1 MSNGN
6 EGIQPLLRQVRIKI
20 ADVRSDQNGKL
31 DDLLQW
37 IDDYE
42 RREVKEIKVD
52 TTAPPQPKLAAEQPN
67 PIADESVT
75 DASIVAPS
83 LAKGK
88 TKGKPDRE

>member
-20 ADVRSDQNGKL
+20 ADVRGDQNSKL
-31 DDLLQW
+31 DDLLKW

-52 TTAPPQPKLAAEQPN
+52 TTAPPQPKP
-67 PIADESVT
+67 VT
-75 DASIVAPS
+75 D
-83 LAKGK
+83 GK
-88 TKGKPDRE
+88 ADDSVIESELITKGGSERV

>member
-20 ADVRSDQNGKL
+20 ADVRGDQNSKL
-31 DDLLQW
+31 DDLLKW

-52 TTAPPQPKLAAEQPN
+52 TTTPLQPN
-67 PIADESVT
+67 PIADETVT
-75 DASIVAPS
+75 DASIAAPS
-83 LAKGK
+83 LAKGNR
-88 TKGKPDRE
+88 KGGPERV